1 MKKTLGILVCIT
13 LALVLCFST
22 ASAQLMKTE
31 GAAGKV
37 TRLYSAPAVDSTTVG
52 YVANGTLMD
61 IVSYSADRKWFQVEA
76 EGELLWIPA
85 AAVTAAQ
92 PSDLYW
98 FDPLD
103 DNLYLAVSGATDVY
117 RSRIDPIA
125 TMLIQVIPDMKA
137 SDVITS
143 FEERL
148 PDGGRLEL
156 TMDGRTATGYTVNE
170 GSVCMTFFAVDL
182 NGEDALC
189 FEMTGSADPDD
200 ETMGLF
206 LSTAENIHL
215 TDEIGELSRASRVW
229 CPNCGEWFDSP
240 DAYEAHACSGNLVR
254 GSERTVNYVQCPDC
268 GDWFEEGNIFRNH
281 NCPARSNYVQCP
293 DCGNWFEEGNIF
305 RNHVCPAK
313 DSNYVQCP
321 DCGDWFEEGNIFRN
335 HNCPAR
341 SNLVQCPDCGEWFEE
356 GNIFRN
362 HNCTARS
369 NLVQCSDCGEWFEE
383 GNIFRNHNCPAKES
397 YTPNES
403 GKVQCPDCYE
413 WFETEE
419 LYLEHDCP
427 EREEPKESFSQ
438 DSRAPEQPEEAVE
451 SYSQDPQ
458 AYDPYQDEPA
468 ESYSQDP
475 QAYDSY
481 QDEPIDNGSQDP
493 DA

>member
-1 MKKTLGILVCIT
+1 MKKILGILICIT
-13 LALVLCFST
+13 VALVLCFST

-31 GAAGKV
+31 GAAGRV
-37 TRLYSAPAVDSTTVG
+37 TKLYSAPAVDSTTVG
-52 YVANGTLMD
+52 YVANGTLVD

-85 AAVTAAQ
+85 AAVTAVQ

-98 FDPLD
+98 FEPLD

-125 TMLIQVIPDMKA
+125 TMLIQVLPDMKA
-137 SDVITS
+137 SDVIDS
-143 FEERL
+143 FEKRL

-156 TMDGRTATGYTVNE
+156 AMDGRTATGYTVNQ
-170 GSVCMTFFAVDL
+170 GAVCMIFFAVDL
-182 NGEDALC
+182 NGEDTLC

-215 TDEIGELSRASRVW
+215 TDHIGELSRASRVW
-229 CPNCGEWFDSP
+229 CPRCGIWFDSP
-240 DAYEAHACSGNLVR
+240 DAYAAHACSGDLVQR
-254 GSERTVNYVQCPDC
+254 TERTVNYVQCPDC

-281 NCPARSNYVQCP
+281 NCPARSDYVQCP

-305 RNHVCPAK
+305 RNHICPAK
-313 DSNYVQCP
+313 DSNY
-321 DCGDWFEEGNIFRN
+321 
-335 HNCPAR
+335 
-341 SNLVQCPDCGEWFEE
+341 VQCPDCGEWFEE

-362 HNCTARS
+362 HNCPARS
-369 NLVQCSDCGEWFEE
+369 NYVQCPDCGEWFEE
-383 GNIFRNHNCPAKES
+383 GNIFRNHNCPAKNN
-397 YTPNES
+397 NEPSDS
-403 GKVQCPDCYE
+403 GSIQCPDCYE

-419 LYLEHDCP
+419 LYLEHECP

-451 SYSQDPQ
+451 SYTQDHQAQDPYRDEPEESYSQDPQ
-458 AYDPYQDEPA
+458 AYDSYQDEPA

-481 QDEPIDNGSQDP
+481 QDEPVDNGTQDP